1 MATLYNAAMHR
12 FLALLILLTATV
24 SARADD
30 APKSHRYATL
40 LARECDELI
49 ASAIKRPYGWGWA
62 ELDAPTDPKKLP
74 AGRVPVS
81 LEPGKTPA
89 AGLLLLYASELLK
102 EPKYGDAARNVARG
116 VAAAQQ
122 PSGKFPS
129 QALFGNTAAS
139 SKEPLAALP
148 DRASTRASLA
158 LLLSLCD
165 GDPEKQE
172 EVIARAAARGAK
184 WLLKQQADTG
194 AWPISF
200 PPGATPADSSRIVR
214 LDTNDTRDTMLAM
227 LLAYEVLG
235 DPFQRRSAERSVEFL
250 VKVRSGT
257 GLETGPGLWS
267 SACTLSGLPVEKS
280 LGFADGYDTL
290 ASRYSMEAIL
300 GVWVILGDGQRLS
313 AADLAARSI
322 QDLVKNDDGHWH
334 RHFNHKGVSTDTQA
348 TTRQAGRIFGP
359 GEPQEAAQST
369 DPGLPPALDAVAQAK
384 ELGRE
389 KLRARL
395 MADVPLKQQLAQ
407 VASGL
412 SQDLMTPDFPT
423 APEQV
428 AAYLKQHDSQFRL
441 IDDGTEAGLG
451 GKVAR
456 IWAIYLRAKLENRFE
471 I

>member
-1 MATLYNAAMHR
+1 MHR
-12 FLALLILLTATV
+12 SLALLVLLVVTLSVCAE
-24 SARADD
+24 D
-30 APKSHRYATL
+30 APKPHRYATL
-40 LARECDELI
+40 LGRECDELV

-62 ELDAPTDPKKLP
+62 QRDAPPADPKKLP
-74 AGRVPVS
+74 AGRIPVS
-81 LEPGKTPA
+81 LEPGATPA
-89 AGLLLLYASELLK
+89 AGLLLIYASELLK
-102 EPKYGDAARNVARG
+102 EPKYADAAQNVARG
-116 VAAAQQ
+116 VAAGQQ

-139 SKEPLAALP
+139 SKEAPNPLP
-148 DRASTRASLA
+148 DRASTRAALA
-158 LLLSLCD
+158 LLLSFSD
-165 GDPEKQE
+165 DPEKEQ
-172 EVIARAAARGAK
+172 EVIGRAASRGAK

-194 AWPISF
+194 AWPVNF
-200 PPGATPADSSRIVR
+200 PPGATPQDASRIAR
-214 LDTNDTRDTMLAM
+214 LDTTDARDTILTM

-250 VKVRSGT
+250 LKVRSGA
-257 GLETGPGLWS
+257 GLEIGAGLWG
-267 SACTLSGLPVEKS
+267 SAYTLSALQVEKS
-280 LGFADGYDTL
+280 LGFPEGYDTL
-290 ASRYSMEAIL
+290 ASRYSMQAVF

-322 QDLVKNDDGHWH
+322 EDLIKNDDGHWH
-334 RHFNHKGVSTDTQA
+334 RHFNYKGVSTDTQA

-359 GEPQEAAQST
+359 GEPQEASSSI
-369 DPGLPPALDAVAQAK
+369 DPGLAAALDAVAQAK

-395 MADVPLKQQLAQ
+395 MSDVPLKQHLAQ

-412 SQDLMTPDFPT
+412 AQDFMTPDVPT

-428 AAYLKQHDSQFRL
+428 AAYLKQHDAQFRL
-441 IDDGTEAGLG
+441 IDNGTEAGFG

-456 IWAIYLRAKLENRFE
+456 IWAIYLRAKLESRYG